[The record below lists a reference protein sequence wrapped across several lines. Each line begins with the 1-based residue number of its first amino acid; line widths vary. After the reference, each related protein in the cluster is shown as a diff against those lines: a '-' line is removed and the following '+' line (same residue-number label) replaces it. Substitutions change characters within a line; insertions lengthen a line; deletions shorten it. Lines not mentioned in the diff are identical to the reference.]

1 MQGYPHQYLASAA
14 GGNEGNVVVSGKDL
28 PDLDT
33 ESPPEF
39 GGPEGVWSPET
50 MLSAAVANCFILT
63 FRAIARAS
71 KFEWNSL
78 ECNVEGVLDRVERT
92 TLFTQ
97 FNITAVLHVPA
108 DTRETLAERLLEK
121 AEQLCLITASLKS
134 EISLTTEIKVD

>member
-1 MQGYPHQYLASAA
+1 MQGYPHHYLSSAA
-14 GGNEGNVVVSGKDL
+14 GGKEGNVVVSGKGL

-33 ESPPEF
+33 QSPPEF
-39 GGPEGVWSPET
+39 GGPKGIWSPET

-71 KFEWNSL
+71 KFKWNSL
-78 ECNVEGVLDRVERT
+78 ECDVEGVLDRVERT

-97 FNITAVLHVPA
+97 FNISAVLHVPA
-108 DTRETLAERLLEK
+108 DTREALAERLLEK
-121 AEQLCLITASLKS
+121 AEKICLITASLKS

>member
-1 MQGYPHQYLASAA
+1 MQGFPHHYLASAN
-14 GGNEGNVVVSGKDL
+14 GGTEGSVVVSGKDL

-33 ESPPEF
+33 QSPPEF

-50 MLSAAVANCFILT
+50 MLSAAVANCFVLS

-78 ECNVEGVLDRVERT
+78 ECNVEGVLDRPERT

-97 FNITAVLHVPA
+97 FNIKAVLHVPTDA
-108 DTRETLAERLLEK
+108 SEAMAQRLLEK
-121 AEQLCLITASLKS
+121 AEHICLITASLKS
-134 EISLTTEIKVD
+134 EITLVTEIQVD